1 MQDEEGLK
9 ERLFE
14 PLGGIMH
21 VAGQFFKNLF
31 TSKPRIGEWLI
42 QCYAIGYQS
51 MGLVS
56 LTGFIMG
63 LVLTFQSRP
72 TLSEFGAV
80 SMLPSMVAV
89 SVIREIGPVITAL
102 ICAGKISSRI
112 GAELASMRVTEQID
126 AMEVSGAIPINY
138 LVVPRVV
145 ATTLTIPLLTIY
157 SDIFA
162 LVGAY
167 VANNISDH
175 VSWNMFVYKSFQYL
189 DFYDVFP
196 SLIKSYVFGFF
207 IGVIGSYFGYFAN
220 EGTESVGRAANS
232 GVVMAS
238 IAIFIVDMI
247 VVQITTLMQ
256 FR

>member
-1 MQDEEGLK
+1 MQDAQSLR

-14 PLGGIMH
+14 PLGGIMY
-21 VAGQFFKNLF
+21 VAGQFFRNLL
-31 TSKPRIGEWLI
+31 TSKPRIGEWLR

-51 MGLVS
+51 AGLVA

-63 LVLTFQSRP
+63 LVLTYQSRP

-80 SMLPSMVAV
+80 SMLPSMISV

-126 AMEVSGAIPINY
+126 AMEVSGAIPMNF

-145 ATTLTIPLLTIY
+145 ATTLMIPILVVY

-162 LVGAY
+162 LVGAF
-167 VANNISDH
+167 VANNIADS
-175 VSWNMFVYKSFQYL
+175 VSWNMFMFKSFQYL

-196 SLIKSYVFGFF
+196 SLIKTYVFGFF

-220 EGTESVGRAANS
+220 QGTESVGKAANS

-247 VVQITTLMQ
+247 VVQITSLMQ
-256 FR
+256 F